1 MWRGDGVAKLRLVV
15 LALALCLW
23 LVDGERQT
31 YCGSA
36 LPQMLQLVC
45 RGCYN
50 TRDKKYIRSSI
61 DDSYWTWASLPK
73 KEQQVQGAGLN
84 GLGSLGPGGED
95 LDDLEESEHQPPFR
109 DRLRAAD
116 MIGDTFRRF
125 TRGVADECCH
135 KQCSMSEVLNYC
147 CDKTRRSFS

>member
-73 KEQQVQGAGLN
+73 KEH
-84 GLGSLGPGGED
+84 GED